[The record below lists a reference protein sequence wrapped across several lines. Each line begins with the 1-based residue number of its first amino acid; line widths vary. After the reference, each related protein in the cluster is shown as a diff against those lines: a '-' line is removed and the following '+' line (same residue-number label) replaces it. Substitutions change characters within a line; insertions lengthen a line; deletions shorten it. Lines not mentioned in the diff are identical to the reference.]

1 MKIFYNVFKDGKA
14 SKRSAW
20 RQRWTQLTLVTLA
33 VLCGPILSA
42 EDMCG
47 DEGVWIQILGAGG
60 PEINDGQGGPSYLIW
75 LDGKARVL
83 VDTGPGSSVAFDQA
97 QANFEDLEVIAYT
110 HLHVDHSADLPG
122 FIKGS
127 YFLERS
133 EPLIILG
140 PDSNT
145 AMYPDTVTF
154 VNRLFGPE
162 GAYAYLQDFLT
173 HKSSGGYRLR
183 PRNVKSTGNK
193 RWAQFESA
201 HTKLI
206 ATPVNHAIVPALAWR
221 IEIGGKI
228 IVVTGDFNN
237 QKNVMPKFAENADA
251 LVATHAISEIARGNQ
266 RELHALPSQLG
277 SIAHQAKAR
286 MLILGHRMNRTRGRE
301 SQTRGHIE
309 KNYDGHVLFANDL
322 ECWGL

>member
-1 MKIFYNVFKDGKA
+1 MLKLTKELINFTKTTHLLGAIVVSLSVLF
-14 SKRSAW
+14 SAP
-20 RQRWTQLTLVTLA
+20 A
-33 VLCGPILSA
+33 MA
-42 EDMCG
+42 ENMCG
-47 DEGVWIQILGAGG
+47 EEGVWIQILGAGG
-60 PEINDGQGGPSYLIW
+60 PEITDGQSGPSYLIW

-97 QANFEDLEVIAYT
+97 KAKFEDIEVIAFT

-127 YFLERS
+127 YFLERT

-140 PDSNT
+140 PDSNH
-145 AMYPDTVTF
+145 ALFPDTVTF
-154 VNRLFGPE
+154 IERLFGPK

-183 PRNVKSTGNK
+183 PRNVPANGKK
-193 RWAQFESA
+193 RWAQFESENA
-201 HTKLI
+201 KMI
-206 ATPVNHAIVPALAWR
+206 ATPVNHSIVPALAWR
-221 IEIGGKI
+221 VEIGGKS
-228 IVVTGDFNN
+228 IVITGDFNN
-237 QKNVMPKFAENADA
+237 QKNVMPKFAAKADA

-277 SIAHQAKAR
+277 LIAQQSEAR
-286 MLILGHRMNRTRGRE
+286 MLILSHRMNRTRGRE

-309 KNYDGHVLFANDL
+309 KNYDGHILFANDL